1 MQRRKTMNLLDT
13 PNMLQ
18 SAIRANS
25 ELLNMEKEVDRK
37 ISYKQLEEIKS
48 IAKSTQQQLKIMEEQ
63 LSKYKNELES
73 AKKDLLFSK
82 ITTVIAIII
91 SIVAI
96 VIPLLY

>member
-1 MQRRKTMNLLDT
+1 MNLLDT

-96 VIPLLY
+96 VIPLL

>member
-1 MQRRKTMNLLDT
+1 MNLLDT

-25 ELLNMEKEVDRK
+25 ELLNMEKKVDRK

>member
-1 MQRRKTMNLLDT
+1 MNLLDT

-63 LSKYKNELES
+63 LSKYKNGLES

-96 VIPLLY
+96 VIPLL